1 MKKTL
6 FKWLMA
12 LVAVVSVSAMQ
23 SCKDDGPDDNGGG
36 LGKYD
41 FTIAEDDLYQSV
53 NKDGGQIEIDIL
65 TSLPKTQWT
74 VEYDANWLMAMQ
86 GSTINGHATL
96 TINVQSNSESRREAT
111 VKVSSLTRN
120 YNITIRQYGANG
132 VEAEEDFPVKPTGAT
147 ASSEQPGSGE
157 IKYSY
162 DDDPETM
169 YHSHWT
175 NTRMPV
181 TLEYYFSGQESID
194 YIDYVPRMG
203 GGNGAFGQLS
213 VEVATNASRSNYQA
227 IGDFDFQEQA
237 TTSRINLPESMKATG
252 VKFIVKSGTGGFASC
267 AEMKF
272 WRRNTDRKLDKE
284 LLTVFTD
291 LTCTE
296 LKPGVGPEEI
306 GALSNEF
313 FQDLAEIIR
322 TDSYDPIE
330 KLIRIHE
337 YEPYSNPVE
346 WAEKLMTKI
355 YSNLDN
361 PMGIHV
367 TKGQTM
373 ILCVG
378 PTHGH
383 NVSVMC
389 VGEHKASGGDDYAI
403 PEASGPSYM
412 LTEGVNVLTMTSD
425 GQLFLMYTADPS
437 EPKIKVHVPV
447 GDNGRLAGYFDLK
460 EHKT

>member
-1 MKKTL
+1 L
-6 FKWLMA
+6 YH
-12 LVAVVSVSAMQ
+12 SVD
-23 SCKDDGPDDNGGG
+23 KN
-36 LGKYD
+36 
-41 FTIAEDDLYQSV
+41 
-53 NKDGGQIEIDIL
+53 GGQIEIDIL

-86 GSTINGHATL
+86 GSTIDGHASL
-96 TINVQSNSESRREAT
+96 TINVQPNSDNRREAT

-120 YNITIRQYGANG
+120 YNITIRQYGVNG
-132 VEAEEDFPVKPTGAT
+132 VEAEEDFQVKPTGAT

-203 GGNGAFGQLS
+203 GGNRAYGKLS
-213 VEVATNASRSNYQA
+213 VEVETNASRSNNQS

-237 TTSRINLPESMKATG
+237 TSSRINLPESMKATG

-296 LKPGVGPEEI
+296 LKPGVGP
-306 GALSNEF
+306 
-313 FQDLAEIIR
+313 
-322 TDSYDPIE
+322 
-330 KLIRIHE
+330 
-337 YEPYSNPVE
+337 
-346 WAEKLMTKI
+346 
-355 YSNLDN
+355 
-361 PMGIHV
+361 
-367 TKGQTM
+367 
-373 ILCVG
+373 
-378 PTHGH
+378 
-383 NVSVMC
+383 
-389 VGEHKASGGDDYAI
+389 
-403 PEASGPSYM
+403 
-412 LTEGVNVLTMTSD
+412 
-425 GQLFLMYTADPS
+425 
-437 EPKIKVHVPV
+437 
-447 GDNGRLAGYFDLK
+447 
-460 EHKT
+460 